1 MWQTKYAAAIP
12 KNLGLGLNFRPCS
25 EGYFLS
31 GRPLSVQCTLSAKEE
46 KERENS
52 SRFLCSYFQYFIK
65 KKIGTKLEII
75 LKRLL
80 KNLFIVFDIKI
91 VKIPVC

>member
-1 MWQTKYAAAIP
+1 MP
-12 KNLGLGLNFRPCS
+12 KDT
-25 EGYFLS
+25 Y
-31 GRPLSVQCTLSAKEE
+31 SVQCTLTAKEE

-75 LKRLL
+75 LKRL